1 MLPLVQSV
9 FNNAFPC
16 KHCIST
22 SVILYRAISE
32 LETQLEFERER
43 REKLE
48 SQLDDYRA
56 ETSHLN
62 LQIEELS
69 YALYFCTFGYLS
81 RQSDFISVN
90 TSRRSQTSKST

>member
-9 FNNAFPC
+9 FNNALPC

-69 YALYFCTFGYLS
+69 YALQQANGV
-81 RQSDFISVN
+81 ISLLLAFFVYSETEDAN
-90 TSRRSQTSKST
+90 KL